1 MLSFETY
8 NEFEHP
14 VVKETYAVLEQKGE
28 HLLNTSYLWT
38 KTWWDTFRDYEALGY
53 DKRLYLIRVLRENKP
68 CAMLAL
74 VRYTKTVRKS
84 LGLISYTTLGICGD
98 LWGATFEGFIG
109 ALSVEECHEL
119 MDYVRCSISYDQLLF
134 SHIPVTSPLMQVID
148 NQVLLSACPTI
159 SLGDYADYHEY
170 AQNTYSK
177 KLQRN
182 IRARKKHAINDGHEL
197 TFQSVSFSDVD
208 FRTLKSL
215 SISKLVSGKHSIYL
229 DSTKA
234 RFIMCLLK
242 YHLGNVVVVRCGEEP
257 VAYRL
262 NFFVGKKKYC
272 VDASYNREF
281 SKYGVGIMSLDASLR
296 DTFESGQTCHCE
308 GTGVDTYKLECLKT
322 VIPIYVLTEP
332 GNTRKGRLFFPIKL
346 HRMRKR
352 ENAFE
357 NELLMLKEKYSLTI
371 PDAKKRVQL

>member
-1 MLSFETY
+1 MLTFETY

-14 VVKETYAVLEQKGE
+14 VIKDTYAVLERKGE

-38 KTWWDTFRDYEALGY
+38 KTWWDTFRDYEAFGY

-98 LWGATFEGFIG
+98 LWGATFESFIG

-119 MDYVRCSISYDQLLF
+119 MDFVRCSISYDQLLF

-170 AQNTYSK
+170 VQNTYSK

-197 TFQSVSFSDVD
+197 TFQSVSFSDID

-215 SISKLVSGKHSIYL
+215 SISKLASGKQSIYL
-229 DSTKA
+229 DSTKEQFV
-234 RFIMCLLK
+234 RQLLK
-242 YHLGNVVVVRCGEEP
+242 DHLGNVVVVRCDKEP

-262 NFFVGKKKYC
+262 NFFVGKRRYC
-272 VDASYNREF
+272 IDASYNREF
-281 SKYGVGIMSLDASLR
+281 NSYGVGIMSLDDSLR
-296 DTFESGQTCHCE
+296 DSFELGQTCHCE
-308 GTGVDTYKLECLKT
+308 GTGVDTYKLECIKT
-322 VIPIYVLTEP
+322 VIPIYLLVEP
-332 GNTRKGRLFFPIKL
+332 GNTWKGRLMFPIRFR
-346 HRMRKR
+346 RMK
-352 ENAFE
+352 EQE
-357 NELLMLKEKYSLTI
+357 KGVKDELLALKQKYSLTI
-371 PDAKKRVQL
+371 AGDAKN

>member
-1 MLSFETY
+1 MLTFETY

-14 VVKETYAVLEQKGE
+14 VIKDTYAVLERKGE

-38 KTWWDTFRDYEALGY
+38 KTWWDTFRDYEAFGY

-98 LWGATFEGFIG
+98 LWGATFESFIG
-109 ALSVEECHEL
+109 ALSVEECQEL
-119 MDYVRCSISYDQLLF
+119 MDFVRCSISYDQLLF

-170 AQNTYSK
+170 VQNTYSK

-197 TFQSVSFSDVD
+197 TFQSVSFSDID

-215 SISKLVSGKHSIYL
+215 SISKLASGKQSIYL
-229 DSTKA
+229 DSTKEQFV
-234 RFIMCLLK
+234 RQLLK
-242 YHLGNVVVVRCGEEP
+242 DHLGNVVVVRCDKEP

-262 NFFVGKKKYC
+262 NFFVGKRRYC
-272 VDASYNREF
+272 IDASYNREF
-281 SKYGVGIMSLDASLR
+281 NSYGVGIMSLDDSLR
-296 DTFESGQTCHCE
+296 DSFELGQTCHCE
-308 GTGVDTYKLECLKT
+308 GTGVDTYKLECIKT
-322 VIPIYVLTEP
+322 VIPIYLLVEP
-332 GNTRKGRLFFPIKL
+332 GNTWKGRLMFPIRFR
-346 HRMRKR
+346 RMK
-352 ENAFE
+352 EQE
-357 NELLMLKEKYSLTI
+357 KGVKDELLALKQKYSLTI
-371 PDAKKRVQL
+371 AGDAKN

>member
-14 VVKETYAVLEQKGE
+14 VVKETYEVLERKEE

-38 KTWWDTFRDYEALGY
+38 KTWWDTFRDYEAFGY

-109 ALSVEECHEL
+109 VLSVEECHEL
-119 MDYVRCSISYDQLLF
+119 MDFVRCSISYDQLLF

-170 AQNTYSK
+170 VQNTYSK

-197 TFQSVSFSDVD
+197 TFQSVSFSDID

-215 SISKLVSGKHSIYL
+215 SISKLASGKQSIYL
-229 DSTKA
+229 DSTKEQFV
-234 RFIMCLLK
+234 RQLLK
-242 YHLGNVVVVRCGEEP
+242 DHLGNVVVVRCDKEP

-262 NFFVGKKKYC
+262 NFFVGKRRYC
-272 VDASYNREF
+272 IDASYNREF
-281 SKYGVGIMSLDASLR
+281 NSYGVGIMSLDDSLR
-296 DTFESGQTCHCE
+296 DSFELGQTCHCE
-308 GTGVDTYKLECLKT
+308 GTGVDTYKLECIKT
-322 VIPIYVLTEP
+322 VIPIYLLVEP
-332 GNTRKGRLFFPIKL
+332 GNTWKGRLMFPIRFR
-346 HRMRKR
+346 RMK
-352 ENAFE
+352 EQE
-357 NELLMLKEKYSLTI
+357 KGVKDELLALKQKYSLI
-371 PDAKKRVQL
+371 IAGDAKN